1 MDTRSGPVPSR
12 RGFQAL
18 AEGAGTR
25 GMVKG
30 WLVTLGFG
38 LVAGRLLTLR
48 MSPHPDANVTG
59 GDPAAAATDPAA
71 TGGNGSIGE
80 QAGTQS
86 GLAPA
91 PAAAA
96 PAVPARAAPSP
107 TAPAPTAPAPR
118 VPAPGEEVPP
128 ADKTGRRGT
137 IRKILVALFT
147 VLVLQA
153 IFALCLVSAQQLLVP
168 RNMPFGVAGPPSP
181 VPAAVASNPKLGLD
195 LTAYPSKSA
204 VMTAIEQG
212 KLYGAY
218 VTGTSSDTLIVVPAK
233 SFFAQFYIE
242 PAFLAAAHKLG
253 RPVTVQTVTPLPSS
267 DPVGAVASLLLLPVL
282 IGGLFAA
289 VFIFKATGGAAAPW
303 RAHILVGYALA
314 GALLT
319 DLIDGPGIGAY
330 SSSHFWP
337 LLPCFWLVTSAVAL
351 GAAAIQRLAGKAG
364 AALVLVLLIFVG
376 LAGSGGFGSYLLPGY
391 WRNIGVIFPPQNAV
405 NLIRNVLYYG
415 AHNITTPL
423 IVLFLWVVAGAAV
436 IVYLGWI
443 RPTRAAAA
451 AGARGGTDDARAGT
465 DLAVASPPASS
476 PPAGARAAN
485 PAGRR
490 RAMIAILAALG
501 VTALMQCLFAIT
513 YMSAGHAPK
522 ATDLPFGV
530 TGSSP
535 VLSAAQKTISLK
547 VIHYPNES
555 AVKNGINQATIWG
568 ALIPSGTSNKLIV
581 VPSSSD
587 LAPALLALR
596 FEEAAKRT
604 GQKLTVQQYAPVPL
618 PPKDPFGLVQGIMMI
633 PLLVG
638 GTLASTFLLSATG
651 KAAHRWRAA
660 GLLAFAV
667 VAGLVIDMVVCLFCS
682 LIIAVVAFVA
692 TILQKLIGAAGTLL
706 TMIVIIL
713 IGNPASGGATGY
725 PFLPTFWR
733 DIGPYLPPRNGYI
746 LLHHTIYFNG
756 HGITEALT
764 VLLIYFG
771 LGAVVLGLL
780 DWYRPDEARV
790 PDDVAEGAAM
800 TAVAAGGPP

>member
-1 MDTRSGPVPSR
+1 MDARSGPVPSR
-12 RGFQAL
+12 RGSGHSL
-18 AEGAGTR
+18 AVRGTR

-48 MSPHPDANVTG
+48 MSPHPDADVTS

-80 QAGTQS
+80 QADTQS

-96 PAVPARAAPSP
+96 PAVPA
-107 TAPAPTAPAPR
+107 PR
-118 VPAPGEEVPP
+118 VPAPGQEVPP

-137 IRKILVALFT
+137 ISKILVALFT

-204 VMTAIEQG
+204 AMTAIEHSQ
-212 KLYGAY
+212 LYGAY
-218 VTGTSSDTLIVVPAK
+218 VTGKSSDTLIVVPAK

-282 IGGLFAA
+282 VGGLFAA
-289 VFIFKATGGAAAPW
+289 VFIFKATGGIAAAPW

-319 DLIDGPGIGAY
+319 DLIAGPGIGAY

-337 LLPCFWLVTSAVAL
+337 LLPCFWLITSAVAL
-351 GAAAIQRLAGKAG
+351 AAAAIQRLGGKAG

-376 LAGSGGFGSYLLPGY
+376 IASSGGFGTYLLPNY
-391 WRNIGVIFPPQNAV
+391 WRNIGVVLPPQNAV
-405 NLIRNVLYYG
+405 NLIHNVLYYG

-423 IVLFLWVVAGAAV
+423 IVLLLWAVAGAAV
-436 IVYLGWI
+436 IIYLGWI
-443 RPTRAAAA
+443 RPSRAAAA
-451 AGARGGTDDARAGT
+451 AKARAGT
-465 DLAVASPPASS
+465 DLAVASASASPPASTPS
-476 PPAGARAAN
+476 SN

-490 RAMIAILAALG
+490 RAMIAILVALG
-501 VTALMQCLFAIT
+501 VTAIMQCLFATT

-522 ATDLPFGV
+522 AADLPFGV

-535 VLSAAQKTISLK
+535 VLTAAQKTISLQ
-547 VIHYPNES
+547 VTHYADES
-555 AVKNGINQATIWG
+555 AVKNAINQAAIWG
-568 ALIPSGTSNKLIV
+568 GLIPSGTSSKLIV

-596 FEEAAKRT
+596 FEKAAKST
-604 GQKLTVQQYAPVPL
+604 GQKLTVEQYAPVPL

-633 PLLVG
+633 PLLIG
-638 GTLASTFLLSATG
+638 GTLA
-651 KAAHRWRAA
+651 
-660 GLLAFAV
+660 
-667 VAGLVIDMVVCLFCS
+667 
-682 LIIAVVAFVA
+682 
-692 TILQKLIGAAGTLL
+692 
-706 TMIVIIL
+706 
-713 IGNPASGGATGY
+713 
-725 PFLPTFWR
+725 
-733 DIGPYLPPRNGYI
+733 
-746 LLHHTIYFNG
+746 
-756 HGITEALT
+756 
-764 VLLIYFG
+764 
-771 LGAVVLGLL
+771 
-780 DWYRPDEARV
+780 
-790 PDDVAEGAAM
+790 
-800 TAVAAGGPP
+800 